1 MTYADLL
8 KKIEKM
14 NSYQLSCHITIE
26 DPYENECYPAELRI
40 AGSTHDSLDEGHPV
54 LYLENWR
61 NLLIPKDLG
70 DGGLPPSP

>member
-54 LYLENWR
+54 LYLEN
-61 NLLIPKDLG
+61 
-70 DGGLPPSP
+70 